1 MSLILTTA
9 ALGEIMAGATMVRGG
24 EIIVLGTIV
33 VLIMAL
39 GTTQVHGVIIEAL
52 GTTLTLAIR
61 LGVIMALGIIILL
74 EIARGAITA
83 TINQFQPLQKP
94 HQQVPSKL
102 IV

>member
-1 MSLILTTA
+1 
-9 ALGEIMAGATMVRGG
+9 MVRGV
-24 EIIVLGTIV
+24 EIMVLGTIV
-33 VLIMAL
+33 VLIMVL

-74 EIARGAITA
+74 KIARGAITA